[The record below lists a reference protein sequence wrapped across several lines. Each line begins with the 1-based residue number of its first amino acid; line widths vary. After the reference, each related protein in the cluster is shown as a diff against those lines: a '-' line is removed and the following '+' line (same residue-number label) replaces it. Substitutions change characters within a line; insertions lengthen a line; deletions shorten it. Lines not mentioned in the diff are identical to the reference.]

1 MSGPAWFFAIGG
13 LVAAVWGVTVA
24 VFNRW
29 AQRIG
34 GDELMNGKPLT
45 PGFVRVIGIGLAIG
59 GTVMATAAFSGLLR
73 EG

>member
-45 PGFVRVIGIGLAIG
+45 PGFVRFIGIFLAVG
-59 GTVMATAAFSGLLR
+59 GTVIAVLAFSGVLP
-73 EG
+73 ES